1 MEELACVLFSAAFI
15 LTLYG
20 IWKAGEKITN
30 KIKEK
35 YNNGK

>member
-1 MEELACVLFSAAFI
+1 MEELAFVLFSIAFV
-15 LTLYG
+15 LTLCG

>member
-1 MEELACVLFSAAFI
+1 MEELAFVLTI
-15 LTLYG
+15 YG